1 MIVDVLA
8 NDSDADGDTLN
19 ISGVTQPADGTAII
33 QGTSV
38 LYTPYLN
45 YFGPDGFSYTITD
58 GRGGTATA
66 NVSIDVTPVNDPP
79 LAYSDTYTT
88 TQGSS
93 LVVNPP
99 GILQNDNDVDGDPLT
114 PILITDVPTERWHSH
129 SDGSFTYDP
138 AAGFSGIDQFTY
150 LVSDGDGNST
160 PVTVSIN
167 VIARFRISSINYPS
181 NKVSLVISMIKKA
194 T

>member
-1 MIVDVLA
+1 MLA
-8 NDSDADGDTLN
+8 NDSDADGDTLS

-33 QGTSV
+33 QGTIV
-38 LYTPYLN
+38 LYTPNLN

-66 NVSIDVTPVNDPP
+66 SVSIDVTPVNDPP
-79 LAYSDTYTT
+79 LAYGDTYTT

-93 LVVNPP
+93 LVVSPP
-99 GILQNDNDVDGDPLT
+99 GILQNDIDVDGDPLT
-114 PILITDVPTERWHSH
+114 PILITDVSH
-129 SDGSFTYDP
+129 GTLALAPDGSFTYDP

-150 LVSDGDGNST
+150 LVSDGDGNSA

-167 VIARFRISSINYPS
+167 VTPL
-181 NKVSLVISMIKKA
+181 VSEYRVFITLLIR
-194 T
+194 